1 MSFLKK
7 QYLTYR
13 IKFQLYKSIN
23 WMKTIYINLKFFPI
37 KDALKFPII
46 IFGQCSFTSLSGKFI
61 INTPIK
67 TGIITFGH
75 RFEIFKKSA
84 KSAELFMQGT
94 WEVNGPIQIGY
105 DFKIYIE
112 KNAVLETGYMCTI
125 ANNSKV
131 VCSNKITMGNHVKI
145 GDESQLIDTN
155 FHDLY
160 DLSINKKVSK
170 KGEIFMESYIST
182 GSRVTIMKN
191 TKIPNYSLIASNS
204 VCNKDLTKYGQNNLF
219 GGVPVKFIKN
229 GLIRN
234 WKEEEKDLED
244 YLTIKL

>member
-1 MSFLKK
+1 
-7 QYLTYR
+7 
-13 IKFQLYKSIN
+13 
-23 WMKTIYINLKFFPI
+23 MKTIYINLKFFPI

-112 KNAVLETGYMCTI
+112 RSEEHTSELQSRENLVCRLLLE
-125 ANNSKV
+125 
-131 VCSNKITMGNHVKI
+131 
-145 GDESQLIDTN
+145 
-155 FHDLY
+155 
-160 DLSINKKVSK
+160 KKK
-170 KGEIFMESYIST
+170 KH
-182 GSRVTIMKN
+182 
-191 TKIPNYSLIASNS
+191 
-204 VCNKDLTKYGQNNLF
+204 
-219 GGVPVKFIKN
+219 
-229 GLIRN
+229 
-234 WKEEEKDLED
+234 
-244 YLTIKL
+244 